1 MAYGEIQDFWPEPLC
16 VWEIMRVLW
25 GGFGWC
31 PWVLVGGSEDN
42 GLETVALSKQ
52 PQGYWKLLSADAS
65 FALPFR
71 KSFDG

>member
-1 MAYGEIQDFWPEPLC
+1 M
-16 VWEIMRVLW
+16 LW
-25 GGFGWC
+25 GGFGRC

-42 GLETVALSKQ
+42 GLEMVALSKQ
-52 PQGYWKLLSADAS
+52 PQGYWKLLSADTS